1 MSSNFWDFLWLI
13 LSTFFLI
20 TYLLVLFQVV
30 VDLFRDRQMGGFA
43 KAIWI
48 IALIFVPM
56 VTLLIYIIFRGGG
69 MARRQIAEHQQVKS
83 EADAYIRD
91 VARTSPADQIARASA
106 LLKDGTITEAEF
118 QSLKAKALG

>member
-20 TYLLVLFQVV
+20 TYLLVLFQVI
-30 VDLFRDRQMGGFA
+30 VDLFRDREMGGFA

-56 VTLLIYIIFRGGG
+56 LTVLIYIIFRGGG
-69 MARRQIAEHQQVKS
+69 MARRQIAEQRQVKS

-106 LLKDGTITEAEF
+106 LLKEGSISEAEF
-118 QSLKAKALG
+118 QALKAKALA